1 MNAALELPVFR
12 RYLLMRV
19 VVVLAWQVQSVAVGW
34 QVYDRSGEV
43 MDLGWVGLAIF
54 LPFLLTAPV
63 AGDLADRYNRGR
75 IAIVG
80 LSALAILSALLVAA
94 SSPDAPRYALF
105 LVLVGVG
112 SMRSL
117 LAAASGAVLPLL
129 VPRGVLVRAVTLNSG
144 VFQLCTLLG
153 PAMAGGLVAGLGV
166 PATHMIATAGYA
178 LGALMYTTIPIP
190 DPAEAAKEPML
201 RRVAGGLSYVRR
213 TPVLLGALSL
223 DVVAVFFGGA
233 VALLPVFARDLLV
246 IGPWGLGLLRSATG
260 LGAVG
265 AAAWMAWR
273 PLGAKVGRTLFVSVT
288 VFGLAT
294 VLLGVAPDLPTALV
308 ALVVIG
314 ASDMVSVVVRQN
326 LIQLR
331 TPEEVR
337 GRVVAV
343 NQVFVGASNELGEL
357 ESGVAATALGPRAA
371 VVVGGL
377 IVVLVTTTWTRLFPS
392 LRALDRLD
400 DQPADVIEKDRPS

>member
-1 MNAALELPVFR
+1 
-12 RYLLMRV
+12 
-19 VVVLAWQVQSVAVGW
+19 
-34 QVYDRSGEV
+34 
-43 MDLGWVGLAIF
+43 
-54 LPFLLTAPV
+54 
-63 AGDLADRYNRGR
+63 
-75 IAIVG
+75 
-80 LSALAILSALLVAA
+80 
-94 SSPDAPRYALF
+94 
-105 LVLVGVG
+105 
-112 SMRSL
+112 
-117 LAAASGAVLPLL
+117 
-129 VPRGVLVRAVTLNSG
+129 
-144 VFQLCTLLG
+144 
-153 PAMAGGLVAGLGV
+153 
-166 PATHMIATAGYA
+166 
-178 LGALMYTTIPIP
+178 
-190 DPAEAAKEPML
+190 
-201 RRVAGGLSYVRR
+201 
-213 TPVLLGALSL
+213 VLLGALSL